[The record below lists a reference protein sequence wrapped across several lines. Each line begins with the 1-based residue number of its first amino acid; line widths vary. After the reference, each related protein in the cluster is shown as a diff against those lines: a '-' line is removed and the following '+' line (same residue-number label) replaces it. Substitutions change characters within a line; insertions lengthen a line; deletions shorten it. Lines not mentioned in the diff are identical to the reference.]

1 MNVEEYNDEMIDLGK
16 DIVKDTVVP
25 FRLKDIESNKVSAF
39 LNSNP
44 FVAPCD
50 RISFV
55 TPRQT

>member
-16 DIVKDTVVP
+16 DIGKDTVVP
-25 FRLKDIESNKVSAF
+25 FRLNEIESNKVSAS

-44 FVAPCD
+44 FVAPRG

-55 TPRQT
+55 SPGQT